1 MAKKLDSNL
10 NNDGKLVHAVGE
22 YLSNRSVAFDSAREG
37 GMVFAL
43 L

>member
-1 MAKKLDSNL
+1 MAKKIDRSL
-10 NNDGKLVHAVGE
+10 NNEGKLVPAVGKD
-22 YLSNRSVAFDSAREG
+22 LSNRSVAFDSARVG